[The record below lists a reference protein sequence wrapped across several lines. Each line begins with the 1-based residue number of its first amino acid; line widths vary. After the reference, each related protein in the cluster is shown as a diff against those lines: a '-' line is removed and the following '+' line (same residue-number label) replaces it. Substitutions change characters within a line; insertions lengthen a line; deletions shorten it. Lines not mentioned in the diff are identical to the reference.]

1 MMWVKANV
9 GLKVPMEGKPNDY
22 ITEDTAIEVP
32 DSAYYMRR
40 LADCDVVLADAPVAP
55 KASTSK
61 GSE

>member
-40 LADCDVVLADAPVAP
+40 LADCDVVMADAPAAT
-55 KASTSK
+55 KASK